1 MNVVLTLLLFTNVL
15 ICAILFGFV
24 LKLHSLLRQ
33 FQRFI
38 TPVDEKT
45 GSPAYQLF
53 GAMSDAFSRSLLAQ
67 FRASFM
73 GKQSGAVRGETAV
86 DADIAEDA
94 LSMASPAVSAILSAF
109 PALRR
114 SLRRNP
120 ALLDLALSKI
130 ASRNAGVPA
139 TPGDGVGQPKF
150 NL

>member
-1 MNVVLTLLLFTNVL
+1 
-15 ICAILFGFV
+15 
-24 LKLHSLLRQ
+24 
-33 FQRFI
+33 
-38 TPVDEKT
+38 
-45 GSPAYQLF
+45 
-53 GAMSDAFSRSLLAQ
+53 
-67 FRASFM
+67 M